1 MNEVNGLENKL
12 IVFRLEGEEYAI
24 SVQRVGSIERILP
37 ITRVP
42 STPSFVKGV
51 VNLRG
56 VVTPVIDLKERFHEK
71 QTTFTEQ
78 TRIIIVHIDDITVGL
93 IVDEANDVLD
103 IQQDQIEPAP
113 EAVGS
118 AVVEYISG
126 VIKLEKRLFILL
138 DLEKVLNKAD
148 MTELR
153 TLEG

>member
-42 STPSFVKGV
+42 STPNFVKGV